1 LALQA
6 LEIYPGQ
13 IRFEYH
19 PYPACDCPCSDFG
32 FTLAQAVEA
41 AGAQGKF
48 WELHN
53 RILEDAPKDMA
64 ELEAKARDIGLDM
77 EKFTQAIESGEYAEK
92 VCTAKQ
98 AAIDR
103 GVDQLGFFIN
113 GKKYQKAPGTLNDMI
128 QAIEDELSKAT
139 PPEGAP

>member
-13 IRFEYH
+13 IRFVYH
-19 PYPACDCPCSDFG
+19 HYPESDFG
-32 FTLAQAVEA
+32 LTLAQALEA

-53 RILEDAPKDMA
+53 RIAEDGPADMA
-64 ELEAKARDIGLDM
+64 ELETEAQDIGLDM
-77 EKFTQAIESGEYAEK
+77 QKFTQAIESGEYAEK
-92 VCTAKQ
+92 VRVAKQ
-98 AAIDR
+98 AAVDR
-103 GVDQLGFFIN
+103 GADALGFFIN
-113 GKKYQKAPGTLNDMI
+113 GKKYEKAPGTLNDMI
-128 QAIEDELSKAT
+128 HAIEDALTKAA